1 MIIIPLVKY
10 DTIMKLYTVR
20 NKEIQISFSP
30 DINEFEGSLV
40 FGQLIN

>member
-1 MIIIPLVKY
+1 MY
-10 DTIMKLYTVR
+10 DTFMKLLTLHTVR
-20 NKEIQISFSP
+20 NKEIQILFSP